1 MPGIPKGTVALAT
14 ILLGSTQIQQ
24 VRFGTTQIW
33 ANEVVVVLANTS
45 NVTLKNL
52 FTSVQWAN
60 VNLKKRVVV
69 PVGVEVKATVNAFA
83 ILATVQADGLAGSWA
98 GSLTLEVRGTVSGI
112 GGAANSGV
120 GGSVIN
126 VNFTGRN
133 GEKLQLNLIGG
144 TWRAGGGGGGRAGNG
159 GQGLW
164 YSARTVTEGPYYQLG
179 APAYYWYAN
188 TSTLQAQVWW
198 NTTLVATTS
207 SSTTAVAS
215 GGYTYYRSSAST
227 SDGPETYYYIYRTYL
242 VYDVPNYTAGGV
254 AGNGGRGQGCDGA
267 AAVGAAA
274 AGGGTNAGASGKS
287 GDGAA
292 YGGTGQTGANGST
305 GNYTGGTAGAAGGLP
320 GFYLTGAANSN
331 FTNTG
336 GTVLGRLAA

>member
-1 MPGIPKGTVALAT
+1 MPGIPKGTLALAT
-14 ILLGSTQIQQ
+14 VLLGSTQIQQ

-69 PVGVEVKATVNAFA
+69 PVGVEITATVNAYA
-83 ILATVQADGLAGSWA
+83 ILATIQADGLAGSWA

-112 GGAANSGV
+112 GGTANSGV
-120 GGSVIN
+120 GGTVVN
-126 VNFTGRN
+126 ANFTGRN
-133 GEKLQLNLIGG
+133 GEKLQINLIGG
-144 TWRAGGGGGGRAGNG
+144 TFRAGGGGGGRAGNG
-159 GQGLW
+159 GMGLYYTTGDSGW
-164 YSARTVTEGPYYQLG
+164 QWANSPLTTWNRVGGDAGHIALAWFGTMIVDGATPGSLTVYSA
-179 APAYYWYAN
+179 
-188 TSTLQAQVWW
+188 
-198 NTTLVATTS
+198 
-207 SSTTAVAS
+207 
-215 GGYTYYRSSAST
+215 GGYTYYKGAVVGDNGFT
-227 SDGPETYYYIYRTYL
+227 QYNQIKRTWSI
-242 VYDVPNYTAGGV
+242 PNYTSGGV
-254 AGNGGRGQGCDGA
+254 SGNAGRGQGCDGA
-267 AAVGAAA
+267 ATVGAAA
-274 AGGGTNAGASGKS
+274 VAGGTNAGASGKS
-287 GDGAA
+287 GDGAP

-336 GTVLGRLAA
+336 GTVLGRLAS